1 MHITVGQAK
10 VSWIVVRKKRY
21 VFDIARFIEVKA
33 PHNISVEDLEDLV
46 NEEALRMIESGDI
59 RWTPII
65 EEEIN

>member
-1 MHITVGQAK
+1 MSQLGTFIGFGF
-10 VSWIVVRKKRY
+10 WFIKRY